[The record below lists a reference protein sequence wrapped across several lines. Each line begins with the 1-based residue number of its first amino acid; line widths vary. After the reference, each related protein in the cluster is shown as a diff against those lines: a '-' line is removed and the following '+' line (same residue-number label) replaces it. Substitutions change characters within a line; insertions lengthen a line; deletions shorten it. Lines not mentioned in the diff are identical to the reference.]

1 MASKKVQNIL
11 KYNAVFEP
19 CDEGGFTVSF
29 PKLPGVITEGDTFE
43 EAVEM
48 AKDALIGHLQMLQSD
63 GVEIP
68 EPDERAFV
76 APISILF
83 PYGQPAIS

>member
-1 MASKKVQNIL
+1 MVNKTVQNIL

-19 CDEGGFTVSF
+19 CDEGGFSVTF

-43 EAVEM
+43 EATEM
-48 AKDALIGHLQMLQSD
+48 AKEALIGHLQVLHAD

-68 EPDERAFV
+68 EPDEKAFV
-76 APISILF
+76 APISISF
-83 PYGQPAIS
+83 PYGQPAIA